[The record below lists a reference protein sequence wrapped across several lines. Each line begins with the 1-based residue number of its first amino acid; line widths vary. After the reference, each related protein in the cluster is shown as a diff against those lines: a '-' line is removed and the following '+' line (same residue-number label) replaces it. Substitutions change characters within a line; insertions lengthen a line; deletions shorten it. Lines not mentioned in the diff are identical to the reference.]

1 MSGDNYTQE
10 YIQDLTDRVFL
21 VQQKLNE
28 GKIRVPSHLVEIF
41 KKSLSEIRFNDE
53 GLVIPESVNGIIK
66 TTALAIEITQEREDV
81 KNKYSISD
89 IQEAYFN
96 HLFTYF
102 GDLYRFMV
110 KADGNPWALAE
121 YFSKDT
127 DFMRQLSGLLPDIFA
142 FFKEFWKSCSDV
154 GTYHLQDGNQLK
166 SPFSG
171 DLFPNYAENP
181 ISIAGLYIDTIT
193 LPCPV
198 LKVARLY
205 GVHPENAVIKLLLK
219 HVLTAMTYKD
229 FAIADVEPHLIL
241 IQPPSAD
248 IIFEQ
253 RSNLVNESKPIIL
266 KHASYLFA
274 RKFESIEEFK
284 EFCGRIETVDDA
296 MKHLKRPDRLL
307 IDAQWGS
314 DPRVQLETAISQSD
328 KTIFGQKST
337 AGNQIL
343 ATCFGRISQAYG
355 IRENAIEYRGT
366 PYIQAE
372 ASWKYYSWMMEY
384 GSEGYDSEAQMKGL
398 HVVRALSS
406 EIDNDLAWLGKVPPE
421 VVLKLRANG
430 QADEI
435 RALLSTG
442 ISELI
447 KNNPANYYAT
457 AEKVVGNLDIAF
469 QKHKKQLIDAR
480 NQKLRLYGIDI
491 PACLTVGTIAVAAAY
506 TQSVTLGEIAAG
518 FGMFGGPTFMSIR
531 SKYKD
536 LQTSENLFKS
546 SPTALLFNHIK

>member
-1 MSGDNYTQE
+1 MSGDTYTQE

-28 GKIRVPSHLVEIF
+28 GKIHVPSHLVEAF
-41 KKSLSEIRFNDE
+41 KDSLLKIRLNND
-53 GLVIPESVNGIIK
+53 GLVIPESVDGVIK
-66 TTALAIEITQEREDV
+66 TTALAIEITQEREDI
-81 KNKYSISD
+81 KSKYSISY

-96 HLFTYF
+96 HLFSYF

-110 KADGNPWALAE
+110 KADGNSWAAAE
-121 YFSKDT
+121 FFSKDT
-127 DFMRQLSGLLPDIFA
+127 NLMGQLSGMLPDIFA
-142 FFKEFWKSCSDV
+142 FFKEFWKNCSDV

-171 DLFPNYAENP
+171 DIFPNFTENP

-198 LKVARLY
+198 LKVAKLY
-205 GVHPENAVIKLLLK
+205 GVHPEPAVIKLLLK
-219 HVLTAMTYKD
+219 HVLTAMSYKD

-253 RSNLVNESKPIIL
+253 RTILVNESKPIIL

-284 EFCGRIETVDDA
+284 DFCGRIETVDDA
-296 MKHLKRPDRLL
+296 MKHLKRPDRLV
-307 IDAQWGS
+307 IDSQWGS
-314 DPRVQLETAISQSD
+314 DPRIQLETAISQSD

-372 ASWKYYSWMMEY
+372 ASWKYYSWLMEY
-384 GSEGYDSEAQMKGL
+384 SSEGYDSDAQMKGL

-430 QADEI
+430 QAEEI

-442 ISELI
+442 ISDLI
-447 KNNPANYYAT
+447 KNDPANYYAT
-457 AEKVVGNLDIAF
+457 AEKVVGNLDVAF

-480 NQKLRLYGIDI
+480 NKKLRLYGIDI

-506 TQSVTLGEIAAG
+506 TQSVMLGEIAAG
-518 FGMFGGPTFMSIR
+518 VGMFGGPTLMSIR